1 MKKVKVVLLSLI
13 LLVFALLYLAT
24 SVPDRCLEDC
34 QKVNDFAV
42 ELMQNRKYIYGV
54 FRCSRNANA
63 DTLCVF
69 ANDSVNINWNLL
81 ADTAC
86 AIATQ
91 KGLIRQ
97 TIFFIDNR
105 ALPLDTMAIKVCP

>member
-1 MKKVKVVLLSLI
+1 MKKVRTIILSLI
-13 LLVFALLYLAT
+13 LGSFALLYMAT

-34 QKVNDFAV
+34 QKVNEFAIA
-42 ELMQNRKYIYGV
+42 LTQNRGYIYGV
-54 FRCSRNANA
+54 YRCTRNANS

-69 ANDSVNINWNLL
+69 ARDTSIVNWNLL

-86 AIATQ
+86 TIAAQ
-91 KGLIRQ
+91 KGLFRQ

-105 ALPLDTMAIKVCP
+105 TLPLDTLAIKVCP